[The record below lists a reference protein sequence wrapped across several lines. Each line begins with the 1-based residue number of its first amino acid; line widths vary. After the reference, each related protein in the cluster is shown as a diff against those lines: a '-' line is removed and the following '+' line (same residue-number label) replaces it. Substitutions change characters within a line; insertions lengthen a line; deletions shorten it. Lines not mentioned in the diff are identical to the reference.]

1 MAKTIRDEDIRL
13 SIIINGNQAQK
24 EIYELDTANRKLID
38 SNKEIRKDMQNLVRQ
53 GKKQSEEYGKLNQTL
68 NQNSS
73 ELEKNKIKIRELENS
88 IGITNLT
95 LTQLRKRA
103 TELRVAMNNM
113 VPESA
118 QMKSYSA
125 ELTKINTRISEL
137 TGKAKEASLT
147 LGSIA
152 DKVNRYQSL
161 VGTILATLAG
171 VYLSFSQ
178 FMDFQHKLSDAMAD
192 VMKTTGLTKAE
203 VDELSKSFTELHT
216 RTSRINLL
224 KIAEEGGRIGIAKNE
239 MLDFVRVMD
248 RASVALG
255 DSFTGGVEEVSS
267 VLGKLKFLFS
277 ETKEMGVDAAYNAI
291 GSAINDLGASGVATE
306 QNIANFATRIGALPN
321 ALKPTIAEALAL
333 GASFEESGIEAE
345 ISARA
350 YNIFLRQAATDTEKF
365 ARVMNL
371 STAEVKKMI
380 NENPVNF
387 FLEFS
392 KRMRGLN
399 EDGVE
404 MARTLD
410 YLGINADGA
419 NKIVGAAANN
429 TERFRE
435 SIDLANKSMSKGT
448 SMLNEFTVKNN
459 NVAATL
465 DKISKKIQGWFS
477 SESLTKFFE
486 TALDGFAKFIG
497 VTEDTDGT
505 VTKWRE
511 NLLFLSKI
519 ILIVTASV
527 LSYKT
532 AVQLAAIWTNR
543 NTEGTLLYNIV
554 LKAQNALTAI
564 SIARTQLFAAAQ
576 MLLRGNIKGA
586 IMALRALNI
595 VLSISPWGA
604 VIALVAACTAA
615 YFAFREETEKVIS
628 KQKILN
634 EVNAEA
640 EKSISKE
647 VSQVQRL
654 LKVAKDEKLTKEQR
668 LKAIEELN
676 KISPKYL
683 GNLKLETIGTEEA
696 AKAIGRYIQMLR
708 KKAQEKA
715 FNKKL
720 DEIESRKTDAQ
731 HKKQS
736 DYDDY
741 ANLWGLFPLIN
752 SWTSGKE
759 SKLDFKSLD
768 KLSGKELD
776 KALSKYTKE
785 ARLTYKQRRKEIDE
799 IEAEGKQ
806 TAEEYN
812 KFLKENPD
820 LLPGGNDDKKGN
832 KDKDDPLSNT
842 INIPTSVG
850 SGKTLKDK
858 AKEQREN
865 ELKEL
870 QKYNEDLTKE
880 IENNGKRI
888 YSLVQENEDSKVTLM
903 KEGYE
908 KEVAELQ
915 RTNEKKIQSLESQVH
930 TEKKLKSFRDEMS
943 KTESELSKAEINK
956 DKKKTDLLQSRLTL
970 LNSVYQQMLVENKQ
984 IQENIITSWETYNS
998 KLSTITE
1005 KGVNS
1010 RIEKKQKEFESERE
1024 LAKNEFTI
1032 GLQQI
1037 TTLEQAKEQL
1047 KEKFSKRELSK
1058 IKTINQARE
1067 ALRKD
1072 FEKEDLESQKKH
1084 LENLV
1089 TELNTMMNSTQWE
1102 GMDLTVLTEEQKEAQ
1117 KKRIKELEAKIAELK
1132 QLLGETET
1140 EKPTGDGLLS
1150 SLGGSK
1156 DILGM
1161 SPEQWEKLLSDTD
1174 LLKEKL
1180 AKVVAVAQ
1188 LMQNA
1193 FTAYYEYV
1201 NANEQAQVKK
1211 YEEHVNHK
1219 KETLQKQLDEGYLTQ
1234 EQYDKKVEKLEKD
1247 LDRRKA
1253 LAEYKSAKRKKQMD
1267 IASAISSTSLAILNA
1282 LSTVKPFWVA
1292 MTMSAVAASMGAL
1305 QLATI
1310 KSTPLPSVSGYEKG
1324 KYDTMTVKRAQDGK
1338 IFKAEYGGESRSGIV
1353 NKPTLFLAGEGGK
1366 NFPEMIIDGKTLTR
1380 MKPDVKEA
1388 MYQEVARVNGFE
1400 KGYYPSD
1407 KYTEAETS
1415 SPSYGISFQILE
1427 ESRKQTKILEVIRE
1441 QKQYALLDDSPYQ
1454 ILKLKEA
1461 QQRAK
1466 EIENNGKIV

>member
-306 QNIANFATRIGALPN
+306 RNIANFATRIGALPN

-345 ISARA
+345 IYARA

-465 DKISKKIQGWFS
+465 DKISKKIQGWFT

-497 VTEDTDGT
+497 ATEDTDGS

-564 SIARTQLFAAAQ
+564 SIVRTQLFAAAQ

-586 IMALRALNI
+586 ITALRELNI
-595 VLSISPWGA
+595 VLNISPWGA

-615 YFAFREETEKVIS
+615 YYAFREETEKVIS
-628 KQKILN
+628 KQKVLN
-634 EVNAEA
+634 DVNAEA

-647 VSQVQRL
+647 VTQVQRL
-654 LKVAKDEKLTKEQR
+654 LEVAKNEKLTKEQR

-708 KKAQEKA
+708 KKAQEQA
-715 FNKKL
+715 FNKKFE
-720 DEIESRKTDAQ
+720 DIESRKIDARN
-731 HKKQS
+731 KKQS

-741 ANLWGLFPLIN
+741 ANLWGFSPFVN
-752 SWTSGKE
+752 SLLSGKE
-759 SKLDFKSLD
+759 SKLDLKSLD

-785 ARLTYKQRRKEIDE
+785 ARLSYKQRRKELDE
-799 IEAEGKQ
+799 LEAEGKQ
-806 TAEEYN
+806 TEEAYQE
-812 KFLKENPD
+812 FLKENPD
-820 LLPGGNDDKKGN
+820 QLPGGNEGV
-832 KDKDDPLSNT
+832 PSSIST
-842 INIPTSVG
+842 NIPSSVG
-850 SGKTLKDK
+850 SGKSLKDK
-858 AKEQREN
+858 AKEQREK

-888 YSLVQENEDSKVTLM
+888 YSLVQENEDSKVSLM

-915 RTNEKKIQSLESQVH
+915 RTNEKKIQALESQVH

-1005 KGVNS
+1005 KGVNY
-1010 RIEKKQKEFESERE
+1010 RIEKMQKEFESERE
-1024 LAKNEFTI
+1024 SAKNEFTI

-1047 KEKFSKRELSK
+1047 KDKFSKRELSK
-1058 IKTINQARE
+1058 IRTINQARE

-1084 LENLV
+1084 LEDLV

-1102 GMDLTVLTEEQKEAQ
+1102 GMDLTVLTEEQKESQ
-1117 KKRIKELEAKIAELK
+1117 KKRIKELEAKIVELK
-1132 QLLGETET
+1132 QLLGETGT

-1174 LLKEKL
+1174 ILKEKL

-1282 LSTVKPFWVA
+1282 LSTVKPFWA
-1292 MTMSAVAASMGAL
+1292 AIAMSAVAASMGAL

-1353 NKPTLFLAGEGGK
+1353 NKPTVFLAGEGGK

-1400 KGYYPSD
+1400 KGYYPRD

-1461 QQRAK
+1461 QKRAK

>member
-38 SNKEIRKDMQNLVRQ
+38 SNKEIRKDMQNLVKQ

-68 NQNSS
+68 NQNSA

-88 IGITNLT
+88 LGITNLT

-125 ELTKINTRISEL
+125 ELSKINTRISEL

-203 VDELSKSFTELHT
+203 VEELSKSFSSFNT
-216 RTSRINLL
+216 RTPRLELL
-224 KIAEEGGRIGIAKNE
+224 KLAEEGGRLGIEGSNNLLKYVNVANQLKT
-239 MLDFVRVMD
+239 
-248 RASVALG
+248 ALG
-255 DSFTGGVEEVSS
+255 DDLSEVQIRE
-267 VLGKLKFLFS
+267 VGKLTDVYKIGE
-277 ETKEMGVDAAYNAI
+277 ETGRNFEQSMMSL
-291 GSAINDLGASGVATE
+291 GSAINEVAASGANQASFQVDYLKRQAG
-306 QNIANFATRIGALPN
+306 IAAQAKIGAAN
-321 ALKPTIAEALAL
+321 NIGYAATFDEI
-333 GASFEESGIEAE
+333 GQSVE
-345 ISARA
+345 ISATA
-350 YNIFLRQAATDTEKF
+350 MNKVWMDMFKDASTYAKIAGMSVKDFNQLLATDSNAAMK
-365 ARVMNL
+365 A
-371 STAEVKKMI
+371 
-380 NENPVNF
+380 
-387 FLEFS
+387 FL
-392 KRMRGLN
+392 RGLN
-399 EDGVE
+399 GNNEGLSIMVQKLSDLDVGGVRGAQALSALAGNVDKLE
-404 MARTLD
+404 QKQK
-410 YLGINADGA
+410 IA
-419 NKIVGAAANN
+419 NKALIENVSL
-429 TERFRE
+429 T
-435 SIDLANKSMSKGT
+435 
-448 SMLNEFTVKNN
+448 NEYNVKNN

-465 DKISKKIQGWFS
+465 EKINKKIQGWFT

-497 VTEDTDGT
+497 ATEDTNGT

-586 IMALRALNI
+586 ITALRELNI
-595 VLSISPWGA
+595 VLNISPWGA

-615 YFAFREETEKVIS
+615 YYAFREETEKVIS

-708 KKAQEKA
+708 KKAQEQA

-720 DEIESRKTDAQ
+720 EDIERRKIDARN
-731 HKKQS
+731 KKQS

-741 ANLWGLFPLIN
+741 ANLWGLAPLVN
-752 SWTSGKE
+752 SWLSGSE

-776 KALSKYTKE
+776 KALSKYTDE
-785 ARLTYKQRRKEIDE
+785 AGLSYRQRRKELDE

-806 TAEEYN
+806 IAEEYN

-832 KDKDDPLSNT
+832 KDKNDPLSNT

-888 YSLVQENEDSKVTLM
+888 YSLVQENEDSKISLM

-943 KTESELSKAEINK
+943 KTESELSKAKINK
-956 DKKKTDLLQSRLTL
+956 DKKRTDLLQSRLTL

-1161 SPEQWEKLLSDTD
+1161 SPEQWKKLLSDTD
-1174 LLKEKL
+1174 ILKEKL

-1201 NANEQAQVKK
+1201 NANEQAQV
-1211 YEEHVNHK
+1211 
-1219 KETLQKQLDEGYLTQ
+1219 
-1234 EQYDKKVEKLEKD
+1234 
-1247 LDRRKA
+1247 
-1253 LAEYKSAKRKKQMD
+1253 AEYKSAKRKKQMD

-1282 LSTVKPFWVA
+1282 LSTVRPFWVA